1 MNFYRRNRNFTEPTG
16 NNSKPNSV
24 KPFKKMKIMKRIK
37 ILGLLGLLIATG
49 AVRPAAGAT
58 IMVGTNG
65 VFEPAHFLLP
75 YAFYNQYFGAAMG
88 AAYGSSG
95 SPQKQMSYVAS
106 AMAGTEGSAAIYF
119 LGKDIQMPVIDRLFL
134 DPWLSAGYFHD
145 QKAYIDGNP
154 NYHGQQAGNNSS
166 SDQNYITGNGVDI
179 YAYLTFKYDLPMG
192 AVRDNPIPT
201 QVIDRGML
209 VSGAT
214 GGEKWNPWTS
224 GITELQ
230 LQPFTRQQTI
240 DTSDEVATTYLKTT
254 GLTTD
259 LVYDNRDFSLN
270 PSCGS
275 YQRAGFSRDFGVPN
289 SNTTWSEAEAE
300 FDKYFDLGA
309 TEHLRQQVLAL
320 SFWTAD
326 ALSWEAQNTP
336 TGTVITHAPPNYAGA
351 HLGGLYRMRAYAA
364 GRFSDKS
371 AIYYCAEY
379 RVIPEW
385 NPLNS
390 IPYIKDL
397 KTDWIQAVAFVE
409 TGRVAP
415 EWSVTTLHSQM
426 KYDGG
431 VGLRVMLKRLVGRL
445 DIAYG
450 EEGGA
455 VQMMIG
461 QSF

>member
-1 MNFYRRNRNFTEPTG
+1 
-16 NNSKPNSV
+16 
-24 KPFKKMKIMKRIK
+24 MKHIK
-37 ILGLLGLLIATG
+37 ILGLLCLLL
-49 AVRPAAGAT
+49 AASVVPSASGAT

-65 VFEPAHFLLP
+65 VFAPASFLLP
-75 YAFYNQYFGAAMG
+75 YAFYNQYFGAALG
-88 AAYGSSG
+88 AAYGASG
-95 SPQKQMSYVAS
+95 KPQKQMSYVAS

-119 LGKDIQMPVIDRLFL
+119 LGKDIQVPGCDRLFL
-134 DPWLSAGYFHD
+134 DPWLSAGYFNN
-145 QKAYIDGNP
+145 QNVYIDGNP
-154 NYHGQQAGNNSS
+154 KFPNQRAGSNGS
-166 SDQNYITGNGVDI
+166 SDQNYVTGSGVDI
-179 YAYLTFKYDLPMG
+179 YGYLTFKYELPMG

-201 QVIDRGML
+201 QVVDKGLL

-214 GGEKWNPWTS
+214 GGETWNPWKS
-224 GITELQ
+224 GITEVH
-230 LQPFTRQQTI
+230 LQPFTRQQTVN
-240 DTSDEVATTYLKTT
+240 TSDNVNISDLKTT

-270 PSCGS
+270 PSDGS
-275 YQRAGFSRDFGVPN
+275 YQRAGFSRDFGVPA
-289 SNTTWSEAEAE
+289 SSTTWSEAEAE
-300 FDKYFDLGA
+300 WDKYFNLGT

-326 ALSWEAQNTP
+326 ALSWQAQNTSS
-336 TGTVITHAPPNYAGA
+336 GTVITHAPPNYAGA

-364 GRFSDKS
+364 GRYSDKA

-397 KTDWIQAVAFVE
+397 KTDWIQGVAFVE

-415 EWSVTTLHSQM
+415 EWDITTLHSQM

-450 EEGGA
+450 EEGAA